1 MGENIAPFLE
11 FVNDWFTIL
20 NVSSSTLEIRLID
33 SRKAV
38 MRLETEEMR
47 RNNNFFENIA
57 KLMNEW
63 TDKKFTKGTKFNS
76 DTMKAVHRS
85 SITMTKAIPNLL
97 MTSRNQNLGLDYR
110 SVLLKMLTSTQTTKK
125 ELLGDAVEF
134 QESTIL

>member
-20 NVSSSTLEIRLID
+20 NVSSLTLEIRFID

-47 RNNNFFENIA
+47 RNSNFLENIA

-63 TDKKFTKGTKFNS
+63 ANKKFTKGTKFNS
-76 DTMKAVHRS
+76 DTMKAVHKS
-85 SITMTKAIPNLL
+85 SITKTKAIPNLL
-97 MTSRNQNLGLDYR
+97 MTSRNQNLGLDYICTAK
-110 SVLLKMLTSTQTTKK
+110 SANLNSDHEEEFFEAKP
-125 ELLGDAVEF
+125 LLGHIAW
-134 QESTIL
+134 